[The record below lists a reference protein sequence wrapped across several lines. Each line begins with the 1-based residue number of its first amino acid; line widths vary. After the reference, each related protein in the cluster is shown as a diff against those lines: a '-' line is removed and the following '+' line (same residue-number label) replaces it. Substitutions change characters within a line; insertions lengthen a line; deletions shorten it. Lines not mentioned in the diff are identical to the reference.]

1 MDAAL
6 AREQRK
12 LSLQDSNTAEP
23 ASARRACTPHARL
36 RLAALCCTLAF
47 AWPTAAQVAVVSRV
61 PADRAVL
68 EQLAGMLDEPVHDR
82 PEPVPRGLAA
92 ILGDAQHWAERYV
105 VVIDRMEDSVH
116 VLRPSDQTIVSR
128 VLAAEV
134 LADSHYAVA
143 LATAEL
149 LEWLG
154 AAPRAETAVDV
165 AHAPRAPPQPAPPT
179 AEAAGTASAP
189 EELEPEVPEWGVG
202 IGAGLQLST
211 SPGADINLAQLA
223 GDAELQLG
231 RGLRSPWFAL
241 GLRVAAP
248 ASIERALDP
257 AAGSAGVARVEYTS
271 RELALHA
278 AIGMGTRGAALAVG
292 PVAGLAFVDVT
303 ARGAGGEQINEPHK
317 ATAGMVGAGVWLRYP
332 LAWGL
337 GLGLAAEAQWL
348 LSPERYRVAGRR
360 VLQDGA
366 LRLQTQLGLVWE
378 SALAPL

>member
-12 LSLQDSNTAEP
+12 LSLQASNAAEP
-23 ASARRACTPHARL
+23 ARTRRASTLHARL
-36 RLAALCCTLAF
+36 WLAAWCCSLGF
-47 AWPTAAQVAVVSRV
+47 ACPAAAQVAVVSRV

-92 ILGDAQHWAERYV
+92 ILGDAQHWPERYV

-165 AHAPRAPPQPAPPT
+165 EHAPRAGPPPAAPT
-179 AEAAGTASAP
+179 AEARGAESTREDLEATTP
-189 EELEPEVPEWGVG
+189 ELGVALG
-202 IGAGLQLST
+202 VGLQLSA
-211 SPGADINLAQLA
+211 SPGADISLARLA

-257 AAGSAGVARVEYTS
+257 AAGGAGVTQVEYAS
-271 RELALHA
+271 SELGLHA

-303 ARGAGGEQINEPHK
+303 ARGAGGAQIGVHHAK
-317 ATAGMVGAGVWLRYP
+317 AGMLGAGVWLRYP

-348 LSPERYRVAGRR
+348 LSPERYRVAGQR